1 MKQPHASAGAPESLA
16 KKEQASSRPLLVFP
30 VIFIT
35 FAGKTIE

>member
-1 MKQPHASAGAPESLA
+1 MKQTHASAGAPESLA

-30 VIFIT
+30 VIFTT